1 MSTAKLER
9 IHQNG
14 VHKGIRH
21 TYSTTYVNY
30 QIIIIKYQV
39 QEYNNL
45 TLTTK
50 RNNIVAQTIVYRA
63 KLMDMKPSKV
73 LCCSFCL
80 VFSGFTLQK
89 NWQNTKAGYLNSYN
103 YPIEAFQLCYSCTAN
118 EHTWNTKDVQGQR
131 PSNKKLHLF
140 VCFYDDN
147 HSLS

>member
-1 MSTAKLER
+1 MSTAKLES
-9 IHQNG
+9 IHQKG

-39 QEYNNL
+39 QEYNSL

-89 NWQNTKAGYLNSYN
+89 KW
-103 YPIEAFQLCYSCTAN
+103 
-118 EHTWNTKDVQGQR
+118 
-131 PSNKKLHLF
+131 
-140 VCFYDDN
+140 
-147 HSLS
+147 